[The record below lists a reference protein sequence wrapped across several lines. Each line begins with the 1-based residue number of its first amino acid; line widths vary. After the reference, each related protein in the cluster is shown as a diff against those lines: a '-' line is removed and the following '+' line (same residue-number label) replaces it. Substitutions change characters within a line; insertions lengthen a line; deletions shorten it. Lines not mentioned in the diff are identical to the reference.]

1 MIKLSYEVS
10 EVTNFL
16 DKEKSQFIK
25 DYMTSV
31 KFPWLYSNC
40 STKIGDGNS
49 MFSNVLYSD
58 NQENKYYS
66 PICEDLIK
74 HISPLEIIRIKANLT
89 TNVDT
94 YRNVFD
100 YHTDFENIE
109 NGLTSIY
116 YVNTNNGG
124 TAFENGKF
132 VKSEQNK
139 IVTFPMNLK
148 HRTVPHTDNNYE
160 RIVININYI
169 KD

>member
-1 MIKLSYEVS
+1 MQSLLKRI
-10 EVTNFL
+10 T
-16 DKEKSQFIK
+16 DKAKAKGYGFRVDAYDMWNYGSN
-25 DYMTSV
+25 DYIT
-31 KFPWLYSNC
+31 
-40 STKIGDGNS
+40 
-49 MFSNVLYSD
+49 
-58 NQENKYYS
+58 
-66 PICEDLIK
+66 
-74 HISPLEIIRIKANLT
+74 
-89 TNVDT
+89 
-94 YRNVFD
+94 D

-139 IVTFPMNLK
+139 LVTFPMNLK

>member
-1 MIKLSYEVS
+1 MIKLNYEVL

-16 DKEKSQFIK
+16 DEDKSQFIL
-25 DYMTSV
+25 DYMTSL

-49 MFSNVLYSD
+49 MFSNVLYSN

-66 PICEDLIK
+66 AVCKDLIK
-74 HISPLEIIRIKANLT
+74 HISPSEIVRIKANLT

-100 YHTDFENIE
+100 YHTDFENIK
-109 NGLTSIY
+109 NGMTSIY

-169 KD
+169 RD

>member
-1 MIKLSYEVS
+1 
-10 EVTNFL
+10 
-16 DKEKSQFIK
+16 
-25 DYMTSV
+25 
-31 KFPWLYSNC
+31 
-40 STKIGDGNS
+40 
-49 MFSNVLYSD
+49 LYSD
-58 NQENKYYS
+58 NQENKYYI

-74 HISPLEIIRIKANLT
+74 HISPSEIMRIKANLT

-139 IVTFPMNLK
+139 LVTFPMNLK

>member
-1 MIKLSYEVS
+1 MIKLNYEVL

-16 DKEKSQFIK
+16 DEDKSQFIL
-25 DYMTSV
+25 DYMTSI
-31 KFPWLYSNC
+31 KFRWLYSN
-40 STKIGDGNS
+40 
-49 MFSNVLYSD
+49 

-66 PICEDLIK
+66 AVCKDLIK
-74 HISPLEIIRIKANLT
+74 HISPSEIVRIKANLT

-100 YHTDFENIE
+100 YHTDFENIK
-109 NGLTSIY
+109 NGMTSIY

-169 KD
+169 RD